1 VTYKISII
9 VPAYNSEKTIKK
21 SLELIL
27 LEATKLQSEIIVVDD
42 KSTDNTAEIVKKFE
56 DIKLIQLEKNLGAG
70 NARNIGA
77 DNSKYETLCFI
88 DSDIEISKE
97 NSILNL
103 AKRLYKT
110 EETGS
115 VCATQDLSNLNKD
128 EWSSNF
134 VCLKSCY
141 GVDTINFEKEFSVC
155 CSEFCV
161 ISKKLFTKVGK
172 WKALYDAGGEEFDM
186 GYKIT
191 KQNKKNIKISGAM
204 YSGYW
209 CNFLTRSKRIIQRTA
224 KYTPLLFEKK
234 KFDTTG
240 SFATANQFYSSLITL
255 IMISLFIFNFF
266 IENLNIGLLVF
277 ILFTLQ
283 IFIESKFL
291 LFATKNYGLKMFF
304 FSLFG
309 IQGVNFAILL
319 GFSLFILNLAKKLIK
334 N

>member
-1 VTYKISII
+1 MTYEISII
-9 VPAYNSEKTIKK
+9 VPAYNAEKTIKK

-27 LEATKLQSEIIVVDD
+27 LEATKIQSEIIVVDD

-88 DSDIEISKE
+88 DADIEISKE

-141 GVDTINFEKEFSVC
+141 GVDTINFASV
-155 CSEFCV
+155 
-161 ISKKLFTKVGK
+161 
-172 WKALYDAGGEEFDM
+172 
-186 GYKIT
+186 
-191 KQNKKNIKISGAM
+191 
-204 YSGYW
+204 
-209 CNFLTRSKRIIQRTA
+209 
-224 KYTPLLFEKK
+224 
-234 KFDTTG
+234 
-240 SFATANQFYSSLITL
+240 
-255 IMISLFIFNFF
+255 
-266 IENLNIGLLVF
+266 
-277 ILFTLQ
+277 
-283 IFIESKFL
+283 
-291 LFATKNYGLKMFF
+291 
-304 FSLFG
+304 
-309 IQGVNFAILL
+309 
-319 GFSLFILNLAKKLIK
+319 
-334 N
+334 

>member
-1 VTYKISII
+1 MIDEISII
-9 VPAYNSEKTIKK
+9 IPAYNAEKTIKK

-27 LEATKLQSEIIVVDD
+27 KEASKFKSEIIVVDD
-42 KSTDNTAEIVKKFE
+42 KSNDKTGEIVKTFKN
-56 DIKLIQLEKNLGAG
+56 IKLIQLENNLGAG

-88 DSDIEISKE
+88 DADIEISKE

-103 AKRLYKT
+103 AERLYKT
-110 EETGS
+110 DETGS
-115 VCATQDLSNLNKD
+115 VCATQDLNNLNKD

-141 GVDTINFEKEFSVC
+141 GVDIINLEKEFSVC

-161 ISKKLFTKVGK
+161 ISKKLFIKVGK
-172 WKALYDAGGEEFDM
+172 WKAFYAAGGEEFDM

-191 KQNKKNIKISGAM
+191 EQNKKNIKISSAM

-209 CNFLTRSKRIIQRTA
+209 CNFLSRFKRIIQRTS
-224 KYTPLLFEKK
+224 KYTPLLFKKK
-234 KFDTTG
+234 KFDSTG
-240 SFATANQFYSSLITL
+240 SFATANQFYSSFLTL
-255 IMISLFIFNFF
+255 IMISLFFF
-266 IENLNIGLLVF
+266 SFLIENLNIGLLML

-283 IFIESKFL
+283 ILIELKFL
-291 LFATKNYGLKMFF
+291 LFATKHYGLKMFM

-309 IQGVNFAILL
+309 IQGVNLAILL
-319 GFSLFILNLAKKLIK
+319 GFSLFILNLFKQLIK
-334 N
+334 G